1 MNKKILAIE
10 GSPRKGG
17 NSDLLCDAFLKG
29 AAEMG
34 NFTEK
39 IYVQDLKLQPC
50 LACYGCRDTQKC
62 VQKDNMHNVIEKM
75 IEADVI
81 LLATPVYFYSLSGQM
96 KVFIDRCLPK
106 YEKISKKDFYFVATA
121 ADENALLERTFDVLA
136 GFTDCLPWSK
146 VKAKIYGGE
155 FYEKG
160 KIKGSKAE
168 QEAYEL
174 GKKA

>member
-1 MNKKILAIE
+1 MVIE
-10 GSPRKGG
+10 GSLGKGG

-29 AAEMG
+29 AAESG

-50 LACYGCRDTQKC
+50 LACYGCCDTQKC
-62 VQKDNMHNVIEKM
+62 VQKDNMPNVIEKM

-106 YEKISKKDFYFVATA
+106 YEKISQKEFYFAATA
-121 ADENALLERTFDVLA
+121 ADENAQLEHTFDALTD
-136 GFTDCLPWSK
+136 FTDCLPLSK

-160 KIKGSKAE
+160 EIKGSKAE

-174 GKKA
+174 GKKV